1 MCIRS
6 FAAGSWGFAR
16 SQAAESDSRLGG
28 RARLGRGEYWC
39 LIPVVSRQSLEL
51 SVQERQNPRPGGGR
65 EGEEKGKATV
75 TERIVHAHLHLLQ
88 CDAATSVG
96 ACRVQPCN
104 PAVVPRSFPPCAVV
118 SKARGTSYRA
128 LVPGPGFLARMV
140 MVVLTSSRGYLAS
153 RSLFLHR
160 HPTRPQESSSGS
172 AGRCAPVGGWQGGSL
187 TRGGGRAALVFFL
200 PGSVV
205 FSSSF
210 FLATSPRGAACS
222 LGTDG

>member
-1 MCIRS
+1 M
-6 FAAGSWGFAR
+6 
-16 SQAAESDSRLGG
+16 
-28 RARLGRGEYWC
+28 
-39 LIPVVSRQSLEL
+39 
-51 SVQERQNPRPGGGR
+51 
-65 EGEEKGKATV
+65 
-75 TERIVHAHLHLLQ
+75 TERTVHAHLHLLQ

-118 SKARGTSYRA
+118 SRARGTSYRA

-187 TRGGGRAALVFFL
+187 TRGGGRAALVFSL

-205 FSSSF
+205 FSSSW
-210 FLATSPRGAACS
+210 LPRPAARRAPSGRTDDAGAWKTRATGRC
-222 LGTDG
+222 